1 MPPTK
6 NLPLKRSASLVMKDR
21 QCLSRCLTAIFDN
34 KIIEARKYL
43 PSVTLY
49 LKQSLLT
56 DVFVPEL
63 VNKLL
68 HCGGLLVSEQ
78 FELLVRLVNS
88 AMGDENTAVAILPLL
103 TVFYRVSKATRGN
116 LDKDIT
122 MREKGKG
129 E

>member
-1 MPPTK
+1 M
-6 NLPLKRSASLVMKDR
+6 
-21 QCLSRCLTAIFDN
+21 
-34 KIIEARKYL
+34 

-49 LKQSLLT
+49 LKQSILT

-68 HCGGLLVSEQ
+68 ECGGLLVSEQ

-103 TVFYRVSKATRGN
+103 TVFYRVSKATQGN
-116 LDKDIT
+116 LS
-122 MREKGKG
+122 KG
-129 E
+129 ERR